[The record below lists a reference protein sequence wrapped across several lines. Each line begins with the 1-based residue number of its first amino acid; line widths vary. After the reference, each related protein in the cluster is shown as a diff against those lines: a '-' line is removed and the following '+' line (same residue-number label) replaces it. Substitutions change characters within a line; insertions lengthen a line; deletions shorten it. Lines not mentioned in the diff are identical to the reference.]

1 MSKSLGMQ
9 PDPSYHT
16 SPNCLGYRVFG
27 HLLEAGDVLEA
38 TDLCDY
44 ANDEPASEWSACTTP
59 GVTLGE
65 DAVAVWV
72 RPIGLPEPVETS
84 DEEEAADDKDPDPVV
99 FELPEGKATLAYV
112 PESNTCSFVIEGTA
126 NLGIRE
132 LTQLGQTFM
141 QAAQYCMHRSG
152 MSPIDLLRSLGIEV
166 EEAELDGGGGCGRP
180 DCESCSPENF
190 ADDSDAPEGTNS
202 IAD

>member
-16 SPNCLGYRVFG
+16 SPNCLGSRVFG

-38 TDLCDY
+38 TDLYD
-44 ANDEPASEWSACTTP
+44 STSGEWSPCPTP
-59 GVTLGE
+59 GATLGE
-65 DAVAVWV
+65 GVAAVWV
-72 RPIGLPEPVETS
+72 RPIGLPEPVETA

-112 PESNTCSFVIEGTA
+112 PESNTCTFVIEGTA

-141 QAAQYCMHRSG
+141 QAAQYVMHRSG

-166 EEAELDGGGGCGRP
+166 EEAELGGGCGRP
-180 DCESCSPENF
+180 DCEACSPENF
-190 ADDSDAPEGTNS
+190 TDDSDEPEGTNS
-202 IAD
+202 TAD